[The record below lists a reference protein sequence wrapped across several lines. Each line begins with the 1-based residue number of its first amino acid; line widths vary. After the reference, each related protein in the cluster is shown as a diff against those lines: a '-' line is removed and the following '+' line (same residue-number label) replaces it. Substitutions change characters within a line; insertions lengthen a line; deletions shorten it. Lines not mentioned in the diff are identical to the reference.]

1 MQTGRPFKKCRPP
14 RNDRQV
20 TLIMKDMDEFME
32 EELNQMRSHK
42 KTKMNGQAP
51 AFVAAFQS
59 VRINQET
66 LALLKNILSG

>member
-1 MQTGRPFKKCRPP
+1 
-14 RNDRQV
+14 
-20 TLIMKDMDEFME
+20 ME
-32 EELNQMRSHK
+32 EELNQMRSFK
-42 KTKMNGQAP
+42 KTKMNSQVP